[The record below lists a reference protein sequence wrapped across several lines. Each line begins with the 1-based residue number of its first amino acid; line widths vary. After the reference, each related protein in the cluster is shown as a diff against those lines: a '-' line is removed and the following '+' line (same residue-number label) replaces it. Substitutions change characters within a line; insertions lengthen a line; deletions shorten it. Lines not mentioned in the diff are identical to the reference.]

1 MDERITGM
9 KDKYKIGDL
18 VRVKPLEMLRAEFG
32 QRIKVPFGWVREM
45 DKYAG
50 GEYEIINAFSDGGYT
65 LNGTGGWTFPE
76 CVFEDVDHEISFDKL
91 EIPFE
96 NLL

>member
-1 MDERITGM
+1 M
-9 KDKYKIGDL
+9 KNKYKIGDL
-18 VRVKPLEMLRAEFG
+18 VRVKPLEMLRDEFG
-32 QRIKVPFGWVREM
+32 PRIDVPFGWTLGM
-45 DKYAG
+45 NKYAG
-50 GEYEIINAFSDGGYT
+50 GEYEILCVWESGGYA
-65 LNGTGGWTFPE
+65 LRDAGGWTFPE